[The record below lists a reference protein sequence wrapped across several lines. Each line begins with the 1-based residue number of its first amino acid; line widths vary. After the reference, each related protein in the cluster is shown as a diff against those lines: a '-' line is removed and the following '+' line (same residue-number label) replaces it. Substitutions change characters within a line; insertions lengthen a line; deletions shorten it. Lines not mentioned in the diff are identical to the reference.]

1 LERRRRRSEQP
12 AAAPREHAR
21 AGDQQ
26 QLLRRQVL
34 GGRRRLA
41 EREDRGAPLLPA
53 GLGCAAAGGE
63 RDAWTAFAP
72 FRHNRAMPA
81 SPSPPPAEA
90 PGAGASIT
98 AGDVTREIRDFARR
112 QERRRRLVPRALLV
126 GILAGLVAAA
136 FRSTLDAADRARDGL
151 FRLAHALPAPW
162 GLLLCVVICGLGAGA
177 ALWLVRRFAP
187 ETSGSGI
194 PHLKAVLHRL
204 RGMNWRRVLLVK
216 FASGTLGI
224 GAGFALGREG
234 PTVQM
239 GGAVG
244 QMVAS
249 WLRGNAR
256 ERHTLIAAG
265 AGAGLA
271 AAFNAPLAGVIFVL
285 EELRRDFAPGA
296 LTGAFV
302 ASVTADVVVRLLA
315 GQSPVFH
322 VASPPVPPLSSLP
335 LFLALG
341 LFAGLLGVV
350 FNRALLASL
359 RLFELAARW
368 PLGLPA
374 ALVGGV
380 LAVVGWFEPGALG
393 GGGPLVVSTLAGK
406 VAIGTLAGLLL
417 LRFSMTMLCY
427 GSGTAGGIFSPL
439 LVVGAQGGLLV
450 GLAGE
455 PLFPQTAGYH
465 TAFAVVGM
473 AALFAAIV
481 RAPLTGIVLLL
492 EMTEQYSLML
502 PLLVACFTAYAV
514 ADLLRDRPIY
524 EALLERDLVR
534 GREKEEQGETTLV
547 ELRIEAGAPF
557 DGRRVRDLGL
567 PPGCLLVTVQR
578 GGSDEVPSRDT
589 LLRAGDRITAVVAP
603 SAAGGI
609 DLLRRGAE
617 ARQAE
622 PPR

>member
-1 LERRRRRSEQP
+1 MRRGRWSLFSLSPLAGPRS
-12 AAAPREHAR
+12 
-21 AGDQQ
+21 
-26 QLLRRQVL
+26 
-34 GGRRRLA
+34 
-41 EREDRGAPLLPA
+41 
-53 GLGCAAAGGE
+53 
-63 RDAWTAFAP
+63 
-72 FRHNRAMPA
+72 
-81 SPSPPPAEA
+81 SPD
-90 PGAGASIT
+90 GIT
-98 AGDVTREIRDFARR
+98 PGDVTRELRDFARR
-112 QERRRRLVPRALLV
+112 QERRRRVVPRALLV
-126 GILAGLVAAA
+126 GVLAGLTASA
-136 FRSTLDAADRARDGL
+136 
-151 FRLAHALPAPW
+151 FRLAVDAAERLRGELFHYARTLPAW
-162 GLLLCVVICGLGAGA
+162 RGLPLAAALCGGAAGA

-187 ETSGSGI
+187 ETAGSGI

-204 RGMNWRRVLLVK
+204 RGMRWRRVLLVK
-216 FASGTLGI
+216 FASGLLGI
-224 GAGFALGREG
+224 GGGLALGREG

-244 QMVAS
+244 QMVS
-249 WLRGNAR
+249 QLLRGNAR

-302 ASVTADVVVRLLA
+302 ASVTADVVERLLM

-359 RLFELAARW
+359 RLFERTAAW

-374 ALVGGV
+374 ALVGV
-380 LAVVGWFEPGALG
+380 ALAMVGWFVPAALG
-393 GGGPLVVSTLAGK
+393 SGAPLVEETLAGK
-406 VAIGTLAGLLL
+406 VALAALVALLA
-417 LRFSMTMLCY
+417 LRFGMTMLSY
-427 GSGTAGGIFSPL
+427 GCGTAGGIFAPL
-439 LVVGAQGGLLV
+439 LVIGAQAGLLV
-450 GLAGE
+450 AILGQ
-455 PLFPQTAGYH
+455 PLFPATAGYH

-502 PLLVACFTAYAV
+502 PLIAACFTAYAL

-524 EALLERDLVR
+524 EALLERDLMR
-534 GREKEEQGETTLV
+534 GRERAVPGETTLV
-547 ELRIEAGAPF
+547 ELRVDAGAPF
-557 DGRRVRDLGL
+557 DGTRVADLGL
-567 PPGCLLVTVQR
+567 PAGCLLVLVER
-578 GGSDEVPSRDT
+578 DGREEVPTRDSV
-589 LLRAGDRITAVVAP
+589 LRAGDRITAVVAA
-603 SAAGGI
+603 SAAEGVE
-609 DLLRRGAE
+609 LLRRGVE
-617 ARQAE
+617 A
-622 PPR
+622 PRANR